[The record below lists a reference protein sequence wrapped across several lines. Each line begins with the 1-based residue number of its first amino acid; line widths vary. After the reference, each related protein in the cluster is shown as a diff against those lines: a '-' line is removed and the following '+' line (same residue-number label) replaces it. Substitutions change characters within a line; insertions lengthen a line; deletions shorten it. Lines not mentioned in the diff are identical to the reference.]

1 MALEVLVVDDEADI
15 RELVSGVLEDEGYR
29 CAPRPTAPPPSRRSK
44 SGGLDGA
51 ARRVAAGLAARRA
64 AVAAGDQA
72 ARFDHPGAGDLG
84 TRQSRHRGRGG
95 REGAIDFIE
104 KPFEAERL
112 IYLVDRAT
120 ETERLR
126 RENETLRR
134 QVGQE
139 DQLHGSSVA
148 INTVRATLKRVAPT
162 GSRVLISGPPG
173 VGKEIAA
180 RMIHQWSP
188 RAKAPFIVLSA
199 AMMSPERVEE
209 ELFGS
214 ESDGVMRPG
223 LLEHAHG
230 GTLFLDEIADM
241 PLTTQAKILRV
252 LTDQSY
258 HRVGG
263 QRPVKVDVR
272 VLSATSRN
280 LPGRN
285 RRGALPRGPVL
296 SPQRRP
302 GAAPAAARAARGRPR
317 ARQPFPRAVRAE
329 RRVPP
334 PRISEEAMAALQA
347 HDWPGNVRQLRNIIE
362 RTLILA
368 PGDRVSCIEVD
379 LLPRRD
385 PRQPE
390 RGRRRQQ
397 RHGDHG
403 QPAARGPRSF
413 EREYLQ
419 DPDPALFRQ
428 HLAHRVVHR
437 HGALGPAPEAQGP
450 GHRGQAGGRGVGAGS
465 AMAARSLSLQD
476 HFLNSVRRAKL
487 PVTIFLVKGVKLQGV
502 ITWFDAFSLLLRR
515 EGASQLVYKHSI
527 STIMP
532 PRAAA
537 GLRRRPSRRR
547 RAPRPRSR
555 TCSSPPPRATTSA

>member
-15 RELVSGVLEDEGYR
+15 RDLVSGVLEDEGYAVR
-29 CAPRPTAPPPSRRSK
+29 TAADSDSTLDAVEERRPSMVLLDVWLQGSR
-44 SGGLDGA
+44 LDGLQLLQEIKK
-51 ARRVAAGLAARRA
+51 RDSTIPVLMISGHGNLDT
-64 AVAAGDQA
+64 AVAAV
-72 ARFDHPGAGDLG
+72 
-84 TRQSRHRGRGG
+84 
-95 REGAIDFIE
+95 REGAVDFIE

-112 IYLVDRAT
+112 LYLVDRAT
-120 ETERLR
+120 ETDRLR
-126 RENETLRR
+126 RENETLRQ
-134 QVGQE
+134 QVGHE

-188 RAKAPFIVLSA
+188 RARAPFIVLSA

-214 ESDGVMRPG
+214 EADGTMRPG

-280 LPGRN
+280 LQDEITAGRFREDLFYRLN
-285 RRGALPRGPVL
+285 VVPVRLPPLRERREDIPELVSNFL
-296 SPQRRP
+296 
-302 GAAPAAARAARGRPR
+302 ARFA
-317 ARQPFPRAVRAE
+317 AE
-329 RRVPP
+329 RRTPP

-362 RTLILA
+362 RTVILA

-379 LLPRRD
+379 LLP
-385 PRQPE
+385 PE
-390 RGRRRQQ
+390 VLDNQNAMGGASTAMAIMGSPLRE
-397 RHGDHG
+397 
-403 QPAARGPRSF
+403 ARESF
-413 EREYLQ
+413 EREYLKIQ
-419 DPDPALFRQ
+419 IRRFSGNISRTASFIGMERSAL
-428 HLAHRVVHR
+428 HRKLK
-437 HGALGPAPEAQGP
+437 ALGIG
-450 GHRGQAGGRGVGAGS
+450 
-465 AMAARSLSLQD
+465 D
-476 HFLNSVRRAKL
+476 K
-487 PVTIFLVKGVKLQGV
+487 
-502 ITWFDAFSLLLRR
+502 R
-515 EGASQLVYKHSI
+515 EGEE
-527 STIMP
+527 
-532 PRAAA
+532 
-537 GLRRRPSRRR
+537 
-547 RAPRPRSR
+547 
-555 TCSSPPPRATTSA
+555 